1 MRSMISIADMRDPQ
15 SLASRMRKRRFQF
28 FTELLASVPRP
39 LTICDVGGTS
49 SFWESMGLP
58 PDDAITIT
66 VVNLFPQTSTDPRVR
81 PTIGDARALAF
92 PDRSFDVV
100 YSNSVIEHVGTF
112 DDQRRMAGEV
122 RRLGTRYFVQT
133 PNFFFPVEPHFL
145 FPGFQWLPPNLRAW
159 LLTKRN
165 MGWIEREPSFD
176 TASEVVRQIRLM
188 RLGEIRQLFPTSSIY
203 RERVAGL
210 TKSFVAYEGFD
221 R

>member
-1 MRSMISIADMRDPQ
+1 MIWIADMRDPQ

-49 SFWESMGLP
+49 SFWESMELP
-58 PDDAITIT
+58 PEDDITIT

-81 PTIGDARALAF
+81 ASVGDARALTF

-122 RRLGTRYFVQT
+122 RRIGTRHFVQT

-145 FPGFQWLPPNLRAW
+145 FPGFQWLPANLRAW

-176 TASEVVRQIRLM
+176 AASEVVRSIRLM
-188 RLGEIRQLFPTSSIY
+188 RLSEIRQLFPTSSIY

-221 R
+221 P